1 MKISPPSR
9 TVEAR
14 NRPSRSRFSRLSHLD
29 HHHWTDKAAITGTSQ
44 TCHGRKGQRK
54 LVHTLFAEEVA
65 RVELF
70 LGSLEARLLLLDIIL
85 NTRMIIL

>member
-1 MKISPPSR
+1 MTRMKWFLSSSR
-9 TVEAR
+9 A
-14 NRPSRSRFSRLSHLD
+14 F
-29 HHHWTDKAAITGTSQ
+29 TDTSQ

-70 LGSLEARLLLLDIIL
+70 LGWLEARLLLLDIIL
-85 NTRMIIL
+85 NTRMIILTYEELLPLSYPIPIG